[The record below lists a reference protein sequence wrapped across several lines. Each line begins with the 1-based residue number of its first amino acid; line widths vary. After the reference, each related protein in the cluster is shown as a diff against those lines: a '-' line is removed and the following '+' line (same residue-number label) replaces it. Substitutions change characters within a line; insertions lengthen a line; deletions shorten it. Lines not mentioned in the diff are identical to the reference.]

1 MNESHAS
8 FLDFVLGRWQ
18 AFIAA
23 PHFAEVESSVH
34 LDRDN
39 AKLGIEFWCESYA
52 GLVGVWENG
61 RNLDIDVMRLDDKSV
76 SMLSAG
82 PCPQDADVDARIR
95 ALTPMLAH
103 AKRGMSPRL
112 SASSL
117 ATTPNNSL
125 ERTREG

>member
-18 AFIAA
+18 VFIAA
-23 PHFAEVESSVH
+23 PQFAEVESSFH

-39 AKLGIEFWCESYA
+39 AKLGIEFWCDTYA

-61 RNLDIDVMRLDDKSV
+61 RSLDIDGMRLDDKSV

-82 PCPQDADVDARIR
+82 PCPHDGDVDARLSAI
-95 ALTPMLAH
+95 TPMLAH

-112 SASSL
+112 SASSPL
-117 ATTPNNSL
+117 TTPNKSL